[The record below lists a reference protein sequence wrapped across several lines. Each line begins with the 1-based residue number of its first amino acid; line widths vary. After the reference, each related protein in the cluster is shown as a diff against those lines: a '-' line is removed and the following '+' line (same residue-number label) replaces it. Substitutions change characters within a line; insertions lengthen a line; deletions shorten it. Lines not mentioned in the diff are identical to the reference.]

1 MAKVQ
6 IPKQPTI
13 KFRLPTKIEKFLG
26 LNEDTSGDTQLLL
39 GESPS
44 MPNYRLTENYKL
56 RKREGYLQLFATLG
70 VHNIQGMWYGKLA
83 GTFYFLLA
91 CNGNVY
97 KCNLATGVNTSIGTL
112 TDAKTSFFGFG
123 TKVYMLNGNEYKSYD
138 GTTFATVAGYVPLVA
153 TATPPAGGGTANEG
167 INLLTGKKY
176 QRFSGNAV
184 ATVYQ
189 VAETALTSVDAVWV
203 DGVLKTVTTDYT
215 VNLTT
220 GVITPVPAAKF
231 TLGVDN
237 IDIYWTKGTGS
248 RAEVTANFYAMFFGG
263 QNDSRVFAYGD
274 GTNRYYYTGLAAG
287 VPSAEYWPALNYREI
302 STAEFAVTDIIRQYD
317 RQLIYTNGGE
327 TWYSYYNPIT
337 LTNGDVIADFP
348 TFPLN
353 NTVGNLAYGQAQ
365 LIQNNPFSI
374 QNGVHEWVATNVRDE
389 RNAVYKS
396 KRVEPSL
403 AAVDL
408 TTAVTVDWEAKG
420 EYWLA
425 IGTDVWVYNYRLDKW
440 YRFVTY
446 DSIACFEIINDALY
460 FGTTNGQIM
469 KFDASYRTDNG
480 HLITSVWEMNFY
492 DFHMEWLQKYLTEM
506 WITLKPEDKSSV
518 AITYQTDRSGD
529 SDTYTARYN
538 LTAFGNVDFG
548 DFTFLVN
555 YNPQPFHFAIRADKF
570 AFFKLFL
577 TNAQLDEKLT
587 VLSIILPIKYGSN
600 VT

>member
-1 MAKVQ
+1 MATVQ
-6 IPKQPTI
+6 IPKQAP
-13 KFRLPTKIEKFLG
+13 PTKIEKFLG

-56 RKREGYLQLFATLG
+56 RKREGYLQLFTTLG
-70 VHNIQGMWYGKLA
+70 VHDIRGMWYGKLA
-83 GTFYFLLA
+83 GTFFFLFA

-97 KCNLATGVNTSIGTL
+97 KHNLGTGVNTSIGTL
-112 TDAKTSFFGFG
+112 TDAKTFFFGFG

-138 GTTFATVAGYVPLVA
+138 GTTFATVTGYVPLVA
-153 TATPPAGGGTANEG
+153 TATPPTGGGTANEQ

-176 QRFSGNAV
+176 QTFSGNNVAV
-184 ATVYQ
+184 AYT
-189 VAETALTSVDAVWV
+189 VAETSLTSVDAVYKAA
-203 DGVLKTVTTDYT
+203 VLQTVTTDYT

-220 GVITPVPAAKF
+220 GVITFVVAPI
-231 TLGVDN
+231 TGVDN
-237 IDIYWTKGTGS
+237 VTIYWTKGTGS
-248 RAEVTANFYAMFFGG
+248 RAEVTANLYAMLFGG
-263 QNDSRVFAYGD
+263 QNDTRVFAYGD

-302 STAEFAVTDIIRQYD
+302 SSAEFAVTDIIRQYD

-327 TWYSYYNPIT
+327 TWYSYYDPIT
-337 LTNGDVIADFP
+337 LTSGDVVADFP

-403 AAVDL
+403 DAEDL
-408 TTAVTVDWEAKG
+408 TTAITVDWEARR

-425 IGTDVWVYNYRLDKW
+425 IGNDIWVHNYRLDMW
-440 YRFVTY
+440 YRFETH
-446 DSIACFEIINDALY
+446 DNITCFVIVNDDLY
-460 FGTTNGQIM
+460 FGTDAGQIM
-469 KFDASYRTDNG
+469 KFSPSYRDDNS
-480 HLITSVWEMNFY
+480 HVITCVWEMNFY
-492 DFHMEWLQKYLTEM
+492 DFKEEWIQKYLTEM

-518 AITYQTDRSGD
+518 DVTYQTDRSGD

-538 LTAFGNVDFG
+538 LTAFGNVDFA

-555 YNPQPFHFAIRADKF
+555 YNPQPFHFKIRADKF
-570 AFFKLFL
+570 AYFKLFL
-577 TNAQLDEKLT
+577 TNAMGDEKLT
-587 VLSIILPIKYGSN
+587 VLSINLPVKYGSK